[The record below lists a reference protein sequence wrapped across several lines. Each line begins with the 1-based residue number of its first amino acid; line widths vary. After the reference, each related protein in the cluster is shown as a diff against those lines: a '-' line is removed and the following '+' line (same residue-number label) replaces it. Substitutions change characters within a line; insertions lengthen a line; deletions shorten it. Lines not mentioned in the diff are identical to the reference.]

1 MTTGLGDTAQIYAH
15 PPQPTKYT
23 INALSRGDVA
33 GSHRDISAQHECNKA
48 DMTTGFDPDSLNVS
62 NENPT
67 EIPNSTSEM
76 KPDSAEMEPRQVS
89 TVRRKRRRR
98 NFLASNAEY
107 TTTHASPTYVAPVP
121 DFASERRRRRSR
133 RRSNRRKY
141 TRALKVVMY
150 IAIQVVFITLL
161 VFLWMRISAKV
172 NE

>member
-1 MTTGLGDTAQIYAH
+1 
-15 PPQPTKYT
+15 
-23 INALSRGDVA
+23 
-33 GSHRDISAQHECNKA
+33 
-48 DMTTGFDPDSLNVS
+48 MTTGFDPERPDVS

-76 KPDSAEMEPRQVS
+76 KPDSAEMESRQVS

-98 NFLASNAEY
+98 NFIASNAEY
-107 TTTHASPTYVAPVP
+107 TRTHASPTYVAPVR

-161 VFLWMRISAKV
+161 VFLWMKISAKV